1 MLRKTMFDYE
11 EYNRWINESE
21 NTFNSAI
28 VDKDN

>member
-21 NTFNSAI
+21 NTFKSAI